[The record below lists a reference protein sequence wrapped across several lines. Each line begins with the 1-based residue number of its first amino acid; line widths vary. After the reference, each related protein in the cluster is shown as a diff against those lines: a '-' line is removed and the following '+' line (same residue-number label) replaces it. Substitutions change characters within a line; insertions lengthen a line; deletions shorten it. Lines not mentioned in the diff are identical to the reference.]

1 MHETAGHSMS
11 LYVDHTGEP
20 LVDHTG
26 EPLPNWLY
34 ARVPR
39 EVVCDPGLEVLDI
52 RVYCM
57 LAGPVWQ
64 GTTAKI
70 GTRLI
75 AGSIHASRRLVID
88 SLRRLE
94 ARGHIQ
100 KATVRR
106 GEREIYVLN
115 SLVFGQKQRAGIE
128 EVISSPSRTPRLA
141 SVRRA

>member
-1 MHETAGHSMS
+1 MS

-57 LAGPVWQ
+57 LAGAVWQ